1 MSLIAEN
8 RRGVKIQSGY
18 YTPQNGAKIDT
29 LLKGGEGG
37 GYYTP
42 AECEYRSTIRNFST
56 TVRTRGVPLNF
67 LHYALSIYISENI

>member
-8 RRGVKIQSGY
+8 RRGVKIKSGY

-29 LLKGGEGG
+29 LLKGG
-37 GYYTP
+37 GYYTH
-42 AECEYRSTIRNFST
+42 AECEYRGTIRNLST

-67 LHYALSIYISENI
+67 LSTGDQHYIP

>member
-29 LLKGGEGG
+29 LLKKGG
-37 GYYTP
+37 GWYYTH
-42 AECEYRSTIRNFST
+42 AECEYRSTIRNLST

-67 LHYALSIYISENI
+67 LHFALSIH